1 MKPMDP
7 AQIEKQFTYHP
18 PKEGQPERYAA
29 IRAKAKDMAELINT
43 ECPNSREKSLA
54 VTNLEQAVFWANA
67 AIARNE

>member
-1 MKPMDP
+1 MDP